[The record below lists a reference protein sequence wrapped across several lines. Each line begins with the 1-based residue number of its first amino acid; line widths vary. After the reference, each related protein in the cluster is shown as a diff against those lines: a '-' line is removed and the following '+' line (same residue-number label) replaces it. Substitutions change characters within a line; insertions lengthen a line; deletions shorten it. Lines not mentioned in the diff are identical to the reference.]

1 MVKSVCCKG
10 EIILTTYEI
19 IAQAIGIVA
28 MAFNVLSYVQK
39 NAKGLICFQLF
50 GTILFATNY
59 FMLGATI
66 GGIMNAIAVFRAI
79 IYLFEKKTKAT
90 HTAWLIFFICIF
102 ITSYILTFTVFGK
115 EPTPFNFLI
124 ELLPIIGMTAQ
135 TIGYKL
141 QNAKIIRR
149 LGFISSPCWLI
160 YNITAGAVGAILC
173 ECFTICS
180 IIVGIIKHDIKREE
194 KAEEN

>member
-1 MVKSVCCKG
+1 MVKSIHCKG

-19 IAQAIGIVA
+19 IAQAIGVFA

-39 NAKGLICFQLF
+39 NAKTLICFQLF
-50 GTILFATNY
+50 GTMLFATNY

-66 GGIMNAIAVFRAI
+66 GGIMNCIAVFRAI

-90 HTAWLIFFICIF
+90 HTGWLVFFICVF

-115 EPTPFNFLI
+115 EPTPINFTI
-124 ELLPIIGMTAQ
+124 EILPIIGMTAQ

-141 QNAKIIRR
+141 QNAKWMRR
-149 LGFISSPCWLI
+149 LGFISSPTWLI
-160 YNITAGAVGAILC
+160 YNITQGAIGAILC
-173 ECFTICS
+173 ECFTLCS
-180 IIVGIIKHDIKREE
+180 IVIGIIKHDIKRPAKTE
-194 KAEEN
+194 